1 MARNPGDRPPGIS
14 RRNALRLLA
23 AGAVGVMWRPGR
35 AAPRP
40 QSMLQRPIPASG
52 ELLPAIG
59 LGTSRTFDVGASP
72 AERGPLREVLRRF
85 IAYGGTLVD
94 TSPMYG
100 SAETVVGDLSAGL
113 GVRRELF
120 LATKVWTSG
129 REAGIRQMQQSMRR
143 LRSERLDLIQVHNLV
158 DTDTQLATLRAWKE
172 AGRVRYLGVTH
183 YHRGAYDELE
193 RVLRRQPLD
202 FVQLNYSLAERDA
215 AQRLLPLAAE
225 RRIAVIV
232 NRPFAR
238 GSLFRRVRGRPLP
251 QWCADFDCHSW
262 AQLFLKYV
270 LSHPAVTC
278 AVPATDKPRHLVD
291 NMDAGYGRLPDR
303 SQRRRMEQLIDAL

>member
-1 MARNPGDRPPGIS
+1 MARNPGDRPPAMS

-23 AGAVGVMWRPGR
+23 GATAGMFWRRGG
-35 AAPRP
+35 ATPRP
-40 QSMLQRPIPASG
+40 RSILKRPIPASG

-72 AERGPLREVLRRF
+72 AGRQPLREVLRRF
-85 IAYGGTLVD
+85 IADGGTLVD

-100 SAETVVGDLSAGL
+100 QAEVVVGDLSAEL
-113 GVRRELF
+113 GARRQLF

-158 DTDTQLATLRAWKE
+158 DTDTQLATLRAWKDS
-172 AGRVRYLGVTH
+172 GRVRYLGVTH
-183 YHRGAYDELE
+183 YHRSAYEELE

-202 FVQLNYSLAERDA
+202 FVQLNYSLAEREA
-215 AQRLLPLAAE
+215 ARRLLPLAAE
-225 RRIAVIV
+225 RGVAVIV

-238 GSLFRRVRGRPLP
+238 GSLFQRVRGRTLP
-251 QWCADFDCHSW
+251 GWCADFDCHSW

-278 AVPATDKPRHLVD
+278 AIPATDKPRHLVD
-291 NMDAGYGRLPDR
+291 NMQAGYGRLPDPA
-303 SQRRRMEQLIDAL
+303 QRRRMEQLVD